1 MNKVL
6 RGGVIGA
13 GVFGGYHARQ
23 YAQAEG
29 ARLVA
34 VFDPDLERAREV
46 AARHEATAFDD
57 LDAFLSGV
65 DVVTVA
71 SPGVR
76 HAEGALA
83 ALRAGRPV
91 YVEKP
96 LAVDL
101 EEADRILLEA
111 SRRGLVVA
119 CGHQERVVFQAIG
132 LFSAP
137 ERPLRLEAVRQGPQS
152 QRSLDISVILDLMIH
167 DLDLALSL
175 TSGSPLAAE
184 GEGDVAYSGGL
195 DAVRAEVTFDD
206 GFTALFDASRMA
218 PERKRTMRVVY
229 PSGELEIDF
238 LARTFRNTTG
248 FDLNPDFAETPGARD
263 PLGASVGAF
272 LACVR
277 GDLDRPVVTGEEAA
291 RALDLALAIE
301 RAVDESGP
309 RHHV

>member
-29 ARLVA
+29 TRLAA

-83 ALRAGRPV
+83 ALREGRPV

-101 EEADRILLEA
+101 EEADRILMEA

-137 ERPLRLEAVRQGPQS
+137 ERPLRLEAVRQGPRS

>member
-1 MNKVL
+1 MTKVL

-29 ARLVA
+29 AGLAA

-46 AARHEATAFDD
+46 AARHGAAAFDD
-57 LDAFLSGV
+57 LDAFLRSV

-83 ALRAGRPV
+83 SLRAGRSV

-101 EEADRILLEA
+101 EEADRILAEA
-111 SRRGLVVA
+111 SRRRLVVA
-119 CGHQERVVFQAIG
+119 CGHQERVVFEAIG

-152 QRSLDISVILDLMIH
+152 QRSLDISVVLDLMVH
-167 DLDLALSL
+167 DIDLALSL
-175 TSGSPLAAE
+175 AAGAPLAAE

-206 GFTALFDASRMA
+206 GFTAVFDASRMA
-218 PERKRTMRVVY
+218 PERRRTMRVVY

-277 GDLDRPVVTGEEAA
+277 GERDRPVVTGEEAA

-301 RAVDESGP
+301 QAVEETGP
-309 RHHV
+309 RHHL

>member
-1 MNKVL
+1 MTKVL

-23 YAQAEG
+23 YAQTEG
-29 ARLVA
+29 AGLAA

-46 AARHEATAFDD
+46 AARHGAVAFDD
-57 LDAFLSGV
+57 LDAFLSSV

-83 ALRAGRPV
+83 ALRAGRSV

-101 EEADRILLEA
+101 EEADRILAEA

-119 CGHQERVVFQAIG
+119 CGHQERVVFEAIG

-152 QRSLDISVILDLMIH
+152 QRSLDISVVLDLMVH
-167 DLDLALSL
+167 DIDLALSL
-175 TSGSPLAAE
+175 AAGAPLAAE
-184 GEGDVAYSGGL
+184 GEGHVAYSGGL

-206 GFTALFDASRMA
+206 GFTAVFDASRMA
-218 PERKRTMRVVY
+218 PERRRTMRVVY

-277 GDLDRPVVTGEEAA
+277 GERDRPVVTGEEAA

-301 RAVDESGP
+301 QAVEETGP
-309 RHHV
+309 RHHL

>member
-1 MNKVL
+1 MSKVL
-6 RGGVIGA
+6 RCGVIGA

-29 ARLVA
+29 AGLAA

-46 AARHEATAFDD
+46 ATRHGATAFDD
-57 LDAFLSGV
+57 LDAFLAAV

-83 ALRAGRPV
+83 ALRAGRSV

-101 EEADRILLEA
+101 EEADRILSEA
-111 SRRGLVVA
+111 GRRGLVVA
-119 CGHQERVVFQAIG
+119 CGHQERVVFDAIG

-152 QRSLDISVILDLMIH
+152 QRSLDISVVLDLMVH
-167 DLDLALSL
+167 DIDLALSL
-175 TSGSPLAAE
+175 ASGAPLAAE
-184 GEGDVAYSGGL
+184 GEGEVAYSGGL

-206 GFTALFDASRMA
+206 GFTAVFDASRMA
-218 PERKRTMRVVY
+218 PERRRTMRVVY

-238 LARTFRNTTG
+238 LARSFRNTTR

-277 GDLDRPVVTGEEAA
+277 GERDRPVVTGEEAA
-291 RALDLALAIE
+291 QALDLALAIE
-301 RAVDESGP
+301 QAVEESGP
-309 RHHV
+309 RHHL

>member
-1 MNKVL
+1 MDKVL

-23 YAQAEG
+23 YAQAAG
-29 ARLVA
+29 ARLAA
-34 VFDPDLERAREV
+34 VFDPDLERARDV
-46 AARHEATAFDD
+46 ASRHGAEAFSELSAF
-57 LDAFLSGV
+57 LDAV

-71 SPGVR
+71 SPGVL

-96 LAVDL
+96 LAVSL
-101 EEADRILLEA
+101 EESDRILAEA
-111 SRRGLVVA
+111 SRRGLAVA
-119 CGHQERVVFQAIG
+119 CGHQERVVFDAIG

-137 ERPLRLEAVRQGPQS
+137 ERPLRLEAVRQGPVS

-167 DLDLALSL
+167 DLDLALALSA
-175 TSGSPLAAE
+175 GAPLAAE
-184 GEGDVAYSGGL
+184 GEGDIAYSGGL

-206 GFTALFDASRMA
+206 GFTAIFDASRMA
-218 PERKRTMRVVY
+218 PERRRSMKVVY

-238 LARTFRNTTG
+238 LARTFRNTTR

-272 LACVR
+272 LDCVR
-277 GDLDRPVVTGEEAA
+277 GERDRPVVTGEEAA

-301 RAVDESGP
+301 HAVEDTGP

>member
-29 ARLVA
+29 ACLAA
-34 VFDPDLERAREV
+34 VFDPDLVRAREV

-57 LDAFLSGV
+57 LDAFLASV

-152 QRSLDISVILDLMIH
+152 ERSLDISVILDLMIH

-175 TSGSPLAAE
+175 ASGSPLAAE
-184 GEGDVAYSGGL
+184 GEGDIAYSDGL

-206 GFTALFDASRMA
+206 GFTAVFDASRMA
-218 PERKRTMRVVY
+218 PERRRSMRVVY

-277 GDLDRPVVTGEEAA
+277 GERDRPVVTGEEAA

>member
-101 EEADRILLEA
+101 EEADRILMEA

>member
-1 MNKVL
+1 MSKVL

-29 ARLVA
+29 AGLAA

-46 AARHEATAFDD
+46 ATRHGATAFDD
-57 LDAFLSGV
+57 LDAFLAAV

-83 ALRAGRPV
+83 ALRAGRSV

-101 EEADRILLEA
+101 EEADRILSEA
-111 SRRGLVVA
+111 GRRGLVVA
-119 CGHQERVVFQAIG
+119 CGHQERVVFDAIG

-152 QRSLDISVILDLMIH
+152 QRSLDISVVLDLMVH
-167 DLDLALSL
+167 DIDLALSL
-175 TSGSPLAAE
+175 ASGAPLAAE

-206 GFTALFDASRMA
+206 GFTAVFDASRMA
-218 PERKRTMRVVY
+218 PERRRTMRVVY

-238 LARTFRNTTG
+238 LARSFRNTTR

-277 GDLDRPVVTGEEAA
+277 GERDRPVVTGEEAA
-291 RALDLALAIE
+291 QALDLALAIE
-301 RAVDESGP
+301 QAVEESGP
-309 RHHV
+309 RHHL

>member
-1 MNKVL
+1 MSKVL

-29 ARLVA
+29 AGLAA

-46 AARHEATAFDD
+46 ATRHGATAFDD
-57 LDAFLSGV
+57 LDAFLAAV

-83 ALRAGRPV
+83 ALRAGRSV

-101 EEADRILLEA
+101 QEADRILAEA
-111 SRRGLVVA
+111 GRRGLVVA
-119 CGHQERVVFQAIG
+119 CGHQERVVFEAIG

-152 QRSLDISVILDLMIH
+152 QRSLDISVVLDLMVH
-167 DLDLALSL
+167 DIDLALSL
-175 TSGSPLAAE
+175 ASGAPLAAE

-206 GFTALFDASRMA
+206 GFTAVFDASRMA
-218 PERKRTMRVVY
+218 PERRRTMRVVY

-238 LARTFRNTTG
+238 LARSFRNTTR

-277 GDLDRPVVTGEEAA
+277 GERDRPVVTGEEAA

-301 RAVDESGP
+301 QAVEESGP
-309 RHHV
+309 RHHL

>member
-1 MNKVL
+1 MDKVL

-23 YAQAEG
+23 YAQAAG
-29 ARLVA
+29 ARLAA

-46 AARHEATAFDD
+46 ASRHDAEAFSDLPGF
-57 LDAFLSGV
+57 LDAV

-71 SPGVR
+71 SPGVQ

-96 LAVDL
+96 LAVSL
-101 EEADRILLEA
+101 EESDRILAEA

-119 CGHQERVVFQAIG
+119 CGHQERVVFDAIG

-137 ERPLRLEAVRQGPQS
+137 ERPLRLEAVRQGPVS

-167 DLDLALSL
+167 DLDLALALSAGAPL
-175 TSGSPLAAE
+175 TAE
-184 GEGDVAYSGGL
+184 GEGDIAYSGGL

-206 GFTALFDASRMA
+206 GFTAIFDASRMA
-218 PERKRTMRVVY
+218 PERRRSMKVVY

-238 LARTFRNTTG
+238 LARTFHNTTR
-248 FDLNPDFAETPGARD
+248 FDLNPDFADTPGARD

-277 GDLDRPVVTGEEAA
+277 GERDRPVVTGEEAA

-301 RAVDESGP
+301 HAVEDSGP

>member
-29 ARLVA
+29 ACLAA
-34 VFDPDLERAREV
+34 VFDPDLERACEV
-46 AARHEATAFDD
+46 AGRHGAAAFDD
-57 LDAFLSGV
+57 LDAFLASV

-83 ALRAGRPV
+83 ALRAGRSV

-101 EEADRILLEA
+101 EEADRILAEA
-111 SRRGLVVA
+111 RRRDLVVA
-119 CGHQERVVFQAIG
+119 CGHQERVVFEAIG

-152 QRSLDISVILDLMIH
+152 QRSLDISVVLDLMVH
-167 DLDLALSL
+167 DIDLALSL
-175 TSGSPLAAE
+175 ASGAPLAAE
-184 GEGDVAYSGGL
+184 GEGDIAYSGGL

-218 PERKRTMRVVY
+218 PERRRSMKVVY

-277 GDLDRPVVTGEEAA
+277 GERDRPVVTGEEAA

>member
-1 MNKVL
+1 MLK
-6 RGGVIGA
+6 GGVIGA

-29 ARLVA
+29 ACLAA
-34 VFDPDLERAREV
+34 VFDPDLERAAEV
-46 AARHEATAFDD
+46 AGRHGAVAYSELAP
-57 LDAFLSGV
+57 FLKAV

-71 SPGVR
+71 SPGVL
-76 HAEGALA
+76 HADGALA
-83 ALRAGRPV
+83 ALKAGRPV

-96 LAVDL
+96 LAVSL
-101 EEADRILLEA
+101 EESDRILAEA
-111 SRRGLVVA
+111 ARRGLVVA
-119 CGHQERVVFQAIG
+119 CGHQERVVFEAIG
-132 LFSAP
+132 LFAAP

-167 DLDLALSL
+167 DIDLALALSAGAPL
-175 TSGSPLAAE
+175 TAE
-184 GEGDVAYSGGL
+184 GEGDIAYSGGL

-206 GFTALFDASRMA
+206 GFIAVFDASRMA
-218 PERKRTMRVVY
+218 PERKRTMKVVY

-248 FDLNPDFAETPGARD
+248 FDLNPEFAETPGAKD

-277 GDLDRPVVTGEEAA
+277 GERDRPVVTGEEAA

-301 RAVDESGP
+301 QAVDESGP
-309 RHHV
+309 RRHV

>member
-29 ARLVA
+29 ARLAA

-46 AARHEATAFDD
+46 AARHEAAAFDD
-57 LDAFLSGV
+57 LDTFLANV

-83 ALRAGRPV
+83 ALQAGHPV

-101 EEADRILLEA
+101 EQADRILLEA
-111 SRRGLVVA
+111 RRR
-119 CGHQERVVFQAIG
+119 GHQERVVFQAIG

-152 QRSLDISVILDLMIH
+152 ERSLDISVILDLMIH

-175 TSGSPLAAE
+175 ASGSPLAAE
-184 GEGDVAYSGGL
+184 GEGDIAYSGGL

-206 GFTALFDASRMA
+206 GFTAVFDASRMA
-218 PERKRTMRVVY
+218 PDRRRSMRVVY

-277 GDLDRPVVTGEEAA
+277 GERDRPVVTGEEAA